1 MQPVTS
7 YHTYIFLFNAQGLV
21 PQFRPLV
28 HFHLKGSVIYNNFEF
43 SVVELLLFQWRS
55 GPSILCQGFWWP
67 NILKFHSWNFSENNF
82 NLFIPRPP
90 WRTSKL
96 QEKPSALKWEHPAH
110 LNINFF
116 NFFYFL
122 VRVIF
127 ALLDPDPADQHQCG
141 FLRIRIHNTGYFLL
155 VSDFNFTCA

>member
-1 MQPVTS
+1 MTWGSNHISWSNCNAVTRHV
-7 YHTYIFLFNAQGLV
+7 YTYIFLFNTQWLV

-96 QEKPSALKWEHPAH
+96 QEKPSALKREPPA
-110 LNINFF
+110 LQTYNYLL
-116 NFFYFL
+116 FFYFCGSFL
-122 VRVIF
+122 PSCIRIQPTKIN
-127 ALLDPDPADQHQCG
+127 AEPDPQQCY
-141 FLRIRIHNTGYFLL
+141 RY
-155 VSDFNFTCA
+155 